1 MQIETQ
7 QNGKSPE
14 QIMKELEKFLF
25 QLPAKVGGMAVRFFK
40 DNITERQGFLNGG
53 VQLWQR
59 SRMERFKPD
68 RDLLQ
73 QKGNLVRGI
82 TWTVSGTV
90 VTVSVVGVASN
101 YAEIQN
107 AGGEVVVSK
116 KMRKFFWAKY
126 FEQLKKSHKLYIR
139 EDGNF
144 KKLRSQNTIR
154 KRNNDYSELNFWHT
168 LALAKKIK
176 VPARKFIGQ
185 SAELNAEIMEYIEAN
200 LDNIFN
206 K

>member
-107 AGGEVVVSK
+107 AGGEIVVSD

-126 FEQLKKSHKLYIR
+126 FEILNKAEAYFKADGTKK
-139 EDGNF
+139 E
-144 KKLRSQNTIR
+144 LRSSKSIR
-154 KRNNDYSELNFWHT
+154 KRNNDYSELNFWYS

-176 VPARKFIGQ
+176 IPARKFIGQ
-185 SAELNAEIMEYIEAN
+185 SETLNTEINEYIEAN
-200 LDNIFN
+200 LELIFN
-206 K
+206 G